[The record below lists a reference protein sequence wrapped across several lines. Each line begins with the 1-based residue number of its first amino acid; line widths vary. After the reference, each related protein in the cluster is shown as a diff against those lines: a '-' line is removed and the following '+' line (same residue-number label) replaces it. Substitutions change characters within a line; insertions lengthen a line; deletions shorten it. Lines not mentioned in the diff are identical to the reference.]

1 MSLSRAKPLLH
12 SLVPSLS
19 TSLENGII
27 AEVISG
33 LDKTQSKNFTLV
45 TIANFFLFCDFSSF
59 FLLPLFIKKL
69 GGNEAN
75 IGFIMGSFGVTSL
88 GSIPFVAFLIDKYG
102 RRRFMLL
109 GAVVMYLSSICY
121 LFVREL
127 SPILYILRMLQG
139 IGFAFFFTSAGTA
152 VADFIPEMKRGQGL
166 GMFGAFT
173 IASYAL
179 GPTIGEGVIEK
190 LGFTIFFVY
199 ASSFSLIAILL
210 VYPTKDAPFK
220 RSLDRYGLDF
230 FRLAFSRRYTVP
242 LLSNLILAGGFGS
255 VLNFISVYVK
265 QKGLDVFYFF
275 LVYTVTITSIRIMG
289 GRISDVFGRK
299 KVASPSLF
307 IFSLSL
313 AVIVLID
320 SVYKLV
326 LISFLFSVSYG
337 MLYPTLSALMM
348 DKTNPD
354 ERGKAMGAFNACFSI
369 GTNFLAFPF
378 GIIARELGFNDMY
391 LISAALVFLGFL
403 LFTLFEPQRDS

>member
-1 MSLSRAKPLLH
+1 ML
-12 SLVPSLS
+12 
-19 TSLENGII
+19 
-27 AEVISG
+27 SG
-33 LDKTQSKNFTLV
+33 LDKTQSKNFSLI
-45 TIANFFLFCDFSSF
+45 TIANFFLFCNFSSF

-88 GSIPFVAFLIDKYG
+88 GSIPLVAFLIDKYG
-102 RRRFMLL
+102 RRWFMLI
-109 GAVVMYLSSICY
+109 GAIVMFSSSLSY

-127 SPILYILRMLQG
+127 SLIFYILRMLQG

-166 GMFGAFT
+166 GIFGAFT

-190 LGFTIFFVY
+190 LGFSFFFIY
-199 ASSFSLIAILL
+199 TSSFSLIAILL

-220 RSLDRYGLDF
+220 RSVDPYGLDF
-230 FRLAFSRRYTVP
+230 FRLAFSRRYSVP

-255 VLNFISVYVK
+255 VLNFISVYVRP
-265 QKGLDVFYFF
+265 KGLDVFYFF
-275 LVYTVTITSIRIMG
+275 LIYAVTITSVRIIG
-289 GRISDVFGRK
+289 GRVSDVFGRK
-299 KVASPSLF
+299 RVASPSLF
-307 IFSLSL
+307 VFSLSI
-313 AVIVLID
+313 AAMIFIN

-326 LISFLFSVSYG
+326 LISFLFSLSYG

-348 DKTNPD
+348 DKANPD
-354 ERGKAMGAFNACFSI
+354 ERGKAMGAFNACFGI
-369 GTNFLAFPF
+369 GTNFLAFAF
-378 GIIARELGFNDMY
+378 GVIARDLGFTSMY
-391 LISAALVFLGFL
+391 LISAAFVFLGFL

>member
-1 MSLSRAKPLLH
+1 ML
-12 SLVPSLS
+12 
-19 TSLENGII
+19 
-27 AEVISG
+27 SG
-33 LDKTQSKNFTLV
+33 LDKTQSKNFSLI
-45 TIANFFLFCDFSSF
+45 TIANFFLFCNFSSF

-88 GSIPFVAFLIDKYG
+88 GSIPLVAFLIDKYG
-102 RRRFMLL
+102 RRWFMLI
-109 GAVVMYLSSICY
+109 GAIVMFSSSLSY

-127 SPILYILRMLQG
+127 SLIFYILRMLQG

-166 GMFGAFT
+166 GIFGAFT

-190 LGFTIFFVY
+190 LGFSFFFIY
-199 ASSFSLIAILL
+199 TSSFSLIAILL

-220 RSLDRYGLDF
+220 RSVDPYGLDF
-230 FRLAFSRRYTVP
+230 FRLAFSRRYSVP

-255 VLNFISVYVK
+255 VLNFISVYVRP
-265 QKGLDVFYFF
+265 KGLDVFYFF
-275 LVYTVTITSIRIMG
+275 LIYAVTITFVRIIG
-289 GRISDVFGRK
+289 GRVSDVFGRK

-307 IFSLSL
+307 VFSLSI
-313 AVIVLID
+313 AAMIFIN

-326 LISFLFSVSYG
+326 LISFLFSLSYG

-348 DKTNPD
+348 DKANPD
-354 ERGKAMGAFNACFSI
+354 ERGKAMGAFNACFGI
-369 GTNFLAFPF
+369 GTNFLAFAF
-378 GIIARELGFNDMY
+378 GVIARDLGFTSMY
-391 LISAALVFLGFL
+391 LISAAFVFLGFL

>member
-1 MSLSRAKPLLH
+1 ML
-12 SLVPSLS
+12 
-19 TSLENGII
+19 
-27 AEVISG
+27 SG
-33 LDKTQSKNFTLV
+33 LDKTQSKNFSLI
-45 TIANFFLFCDFSSF
+45 TIANFFLFCNFSSF

-88 GSIPFVAFLIDKYG
+88 GSIPLVAFLIDKYG
-102 RRRFMLL
+102 RRWFMLI
-109 GAVVMYLSSICY
+109 GAIVMFSSSLSY

-127 SPILYILRMLQG
+127 SLIFYILRMLQG

-166 GMFGAFT
+166 GIFGAFT

-190 LGFTIFFVY
+190 LGFSFFFIY
-199 ASSFSLIAILL
+199 TSSFSLIAILL

-220 RSLDRYGLDF
+220 RSVDPYGLDF
-230 FRLAFSRRYTVP
+230 FRLAFSRRYSVP

-255 VLNFISVYVK
+255 VLNFISVYVRP
-265 QKGLDVFYFF
+265 KGLDVFYFF
-275 LVYTVTITSIRIMG
+275 LIYAVTITSVRIIG
-289 GRISDVFGRK
+289 GRVSDVFGRK

-307 IFSLSL
+307 VFSLSI
-313 AVIVLID
+313 AAMIFIN

-326 LISFLFSVSYG
+326 LISFLFSLSYG

-348 DKTNPD
+348 DKANPD
-354 ERGKAMGAFNACFSI
+354 ERGKAMGAFNACFGI
-369 GTNFLAFPF
+369 GTNFLAFVF
-378 GIIARELGFNDMY
+378 GVIARDLGFTSMY
-391 LISAALVFLGFL
+391 LISAAFVFLGFL

>member
-1 MSLSRAKPLLH
+1 ML
-12 SLVPSLS
+12 
-19 TSLENGII
+19 
-27 AEVISG
+27 SG
-33 LDKTQSKNFTLV
+33 LDKTQSKNFSLI
-45 TIANFFLFCDFSSF
+45 TIANFFLFCNFSSF

-88 GSIPFVAFLIDKYG
+88 GSIPLVAFLIDKYG
-102 RRRFMLL
+102 RRWFMLI
-109 GAVVMYLSSICY
+109 GAIVMFSSSLSY

-127 SPILYILRMLQG
+127 SLIFYILRMLQG

-166 GMFGAFT
+166 GIFGAFT

-190 LGFTIFFVY
+190 LGFSFFFIY
-199 ASSFSLIAILL
+199 TSSFSLIAILL

-220 RSLDRYGLDF
+220 RSVDPYGLDF
-230 FRLAFSRRYTVP
+230 FRLAFSRRYSVP

-255 VLNFISVYVK
+255 VLNFISVYVRP
-265 QKGLDVFYFF
+265 KGLDVFYFF
-275 LVYTVTITSIRIMG
+275 LIYAVTITFVRIIG
-289 GRISDVFGRK
+289 GRVSDVFGRK

-307 IFSLSL
+307 VFSLSI
-313 AVIVLID
+313 AAMIFIN

-326 LISFLFSVSYG
+326 LISFLFSLSYG

-348 DKTNPD
+348 DKANPD
-354 ERGKAMGAFNACFSI
+354 ERGKAMGAFNACFGI
-369 GTNFLAFPF
+369 GTNFLAFVF
-378 GIIARELGFNDMY
+378 GVIARDLGFTSMY
-391 LISAALVFLGFL
+391 LISAAFVFLGFL

>member
-1 MSLSRAKPLLH
+1 ML
-12 SLVPSLS
+12 
-19 TSLENGII
+19 
-27 AEVISG
+27 SG
-33 LDKTQSKNFTLV
+33 LDKTQSKNFSLI
-45 TIANFFLFCDFSSF
+45 TIANFFLFCNFSSF

-88 GSIPFVAFLIDKYG
+88 GSIPLVAFLIDKYG
-102 RRRFMLL
+102 RRWFMLI
-109 GAVVMYLSSICY
+109 GAIVMFSSSLSY

-127 SPILYILRMLQG
+127 SLIFYILRMLQG

-166 GMFGAFT
+166 GIFGAFT

-190 LGFTIFFVY
+190 LGFSFFFIY
-199 ASSFSLIAILL
+199 TSSFSLIAILL

-220 RSLDRYGLDF
+220 RSVDPYGLDF
-230 FRLAFSRRYTVP
+230 FRLAFSRRYSVP

-255 VLNFISVYVK
+255 VLNFISVYVRP
-265 QKGLDVFYFF
+265 KGLDVFYFF
-275 LVYTVTITSIRIMG
+275 LIYAVTITSVRIIG
-289 GRISDVFGRK
+289 GRVSDVFGRK

-307 IFSLSL
+307 VFSLSI
-313 AVIVLID
+313 AAMIFIN

-326 LISFLFSVSYG
+326 LISFLFSLSYG

-348 DKTNPD
+348 DKANPD
-354 ERGKAMGAFNACFSI
+354 ERGKAMGAFNACFGI
-369 GTNFLAFPF
+369 GTNFLAFAF
-378 GIIARELGFNDMY
+378 GVIARDLGFTSMY
-391 LISAALVFLGFL
+391 LISAAFVFLGFL
-403 LFTLFEPQRDS
+403 LFTFFEPQRDS

>member
-1 MSLSRAKPLLH
+1 ML
-12 SLVPSLS
+12 
-19 TSLENGII
+19 
-27 AEVISG
+27 SG
-33 LDKTQSKNFTLV
+33 LDKTQSKNFSLI
-45 TIANFFLFCDFSSF
+45 TIANFFLFCNFSSF

-88 GSIPFVAFLIDKYG
+88 GSIPLVAFLIDKYG
-102 RRRFMLL
+102 RRWFMLI
-109 GAVVMYLSSICY
+109 GAIVMFSSSLSY

-127 SPILYILRMLQG
+127 SLIFYILRMLQG

-166 GMFGAFT
+166 GIFGAFT

-190 LGFTIFFVY
+190 LGFSFFFIY
-199 ASSFSLIAILL
+199 TSSFSLIAILL

-220 RSLDRYGLDF
+220 RSVDPYGLDF
-230 FRLAFSRRYTVP
+230 FRLAFSRRYSVP

-255 VLNFISVYVK
+255 VLNFISVYVRP
-265 QKGLDVFYFF
+265 KGLDVFYFF
-275 LVYTVTITSIRIMG
+275 LIYAVTITFVRIIG
-289 GRISDVFGRK
+289 GRVSDVFGRK
-299 KVASPSLF
+299 RVASPSLF
-307 IFSLSL
+307 VFSLSI
-313 AVIVLID
+313 AAMIFIN

-326 LISFLFSVSYG
+326 LISFLFSLSYG

-348 DKTNPD
+348 DKANPD
-354 ERGKAMGAFNACFSI
+354 ERGKAMGAFNACFGI
-369 GTNFLAFPF
+369 GTNFLAFAF
-378 GIIARELGFNDMY
+378 GVIARDLGFTSMY
-391 LISAALVFLGFL
+391 LISAAFVFLGFL

>member
-1 MSLSRAKPLLH
+1 MLL
-12 SLVPSLS
+12 
-19 TSLENGII
+19 
-27 AEVISG
+27 G
-33 LDKTQSKNFTLV
+33 LDKTQSKNFSLI
-45 TIANFFLFCDFSSF
+45 TIANFFLFCNFSSF

-88 GSIPFVAFLIDKYG
+88 GSIPLVAFLIDKYG
-102 RRRFMLL
+102 RRWFMLI
-109 GAVVMYLSSICY
+109 GAIVMFSSSLSY

-127 SPILYILRMLQG
+127 SLIFYILRMLQG

-166 GMFGAFT
+166 GIFGAFT

-190 LGFTIFFVY
+190 LGFSFFFIY
-199 ASSFSLIAILL
+199 TSSFSLIAILL

-220 RSLDRYGLDF
+220 RSVDPYGLDF
-230 FRLAFSRRYTVP
+230 FRLAFSRRYSVP

-255 VLNFISVYVK
+255 VLNFISVYVRP
-265 QKGLDVFYFF
+265 KGLDVFYFF
-275 LVYTVTITSIRIMG
+275 LIYAVTITFVRIIG
-289 GRISDVFGRK
+289 GRVSDVFGRK
-299 KVASPSLF
+299 RVASPSLF
-307 IFSLSL
+307 VFSLSI
-313 AVIVLID
+313 AAMIFIN

-326 LISFLFSVSYG
+326 LISFLFSLSYG

-348 DKTNPD
+348 DKANPD
-354 ERGKAMGAFNACFSI
+354 ERGKAMGAFNACFGI
-369 GTNFLAFPF
+369 GTNFLAFVF
-378 GIIARELGFNDMY
+378 GVIARDLGFTSMY
-391 LISAALVFLGFL
+391 LISAAFVFLGFL

>member
-1 MSLSRAKPLLH
+1 ML
-12 SLVPSLS
+12 
-19 TSLENGII
+19 
-27 AEVISG
+27 SG
-33 LDKTQSKNFTLV
+33 LDKTQSKNFSLI
-45 TIANFFLFCDFSSF
+45 TIANFFLFCNFSSF

-88 GSIPFVAFLIDKYG
+88 GSIPLVAFLIDKYG
-102 RRRFMLL
+102 RRWFMLI
-109 GAVVMYLSSICY
+109 GAIVMFSSSLSY

-127 SPILYILRMLQG
+127 SLIFYILRMLQG

-166 GMFGAFT
+166 GIFGAFT

-190 LGFTIFFVY
+190 LGFSFFFIY
-199 ASSFSLIAILL
+199 TSSFSLIAILL

-220 RSLDRYGLDF
+220 RSVDPYGLDF
-230 FRLAFSRRYTVP
+230 FRLAFSRRYSVP

-255 VLNFISVYVK
+255 VLNFISVYVRP
-265 QKGLDVFYFF
+265 KGLDVFYFF
-275 LVYTVTITSIRIMG
+275 LIYAVTITSVRIIG
-289 GRISDVFGRK
+289 GRVSDVFGRK
-299 KVASPSLF
+299 RVASPSLF
-307 IFSLSL
+307 VFSLSI
-313 AVIVLID
+313 AAMIFIN

-326 LISFLFSVSYG
+326 LISFLFSLSYG

-348 DKTNPD
+348 DKANPD
-354 ERGKAMGAFNACFSI
+354 ERGKAMGAFNACFGI
-369 GTNFLAFPF
+369 GTNFLAFVF
-378 GIIARELGFNDMY
+378 GVIARDLGFTSMY
-391 LISAALVFLGFL
+391 LISAAFVFLGFL

>member
-1 MSLSRAKPLLH
+1 ML
-12 SLVPSLS
+12 
-19 TSLENGII
+19 
-27 AEVISG
+27 SG
-33 LDKTQSKNFTLV
+33 LDKTQSKNFSLI
-45 TIANFFLFCDFSSF
+45 TIANFFLFCNFSSF

-88 GSIPFVAFLIDKYG
+88 GSIPLVAFLIDKYG
-102 RRRFMLL
+102 RRWFMLI
-109 GAVVMYLSSICY
+109 GAIVMFSSSLSY

-127 SPILYILRMLQG
+127 SLIFYILRMLQG

-166 GMFGAFT
+166 GIFGAFT

-190 LGFTIFFVY
+190 LGFSFFFIY
-199 ASSFSLIAILL
+199 TSSFSLIAILL

-220 RSLDRYGLDF
+220 RSVDPYGLDF
-230 FRLAFSRRYTVP
+230 FRLAFSRRYSVP

-255 VLNFISVYVK
+255 VLNFISVYVSP
-265 QKGLDVFYFF
+265 KGLDVFYFF
-275 LVYTVTITSIRIMG
+275 LIYAVTITSVRIIG
-289 GRISDVFGRK
+289 GRVSDVFGRK

-307 IFSLSL
+307 VFSLSI
-313 AVIVLID
+313 AAMIFIN

-326 LISFLFSVSYG
+326 LISFLFSLSYG

-348 DKTNPD
+348 DKANPD
-354 ERGKAMGAFNACFSI
+354 ERGKAMGAFNACFGI
-369 GTNFLAFPF
+369 GTNFLAFVF
-378 GIIARELGFNDMY
+378 GVIARDLGFTSMY
-391 LISAALVFLGFL
+391 LISAAFVFLGFL
-403 LFTLFEPQRDS
+403 LFTFFEPQRDS

>member
-1 MSLSRAKPLLH
+1 ML
-12 SLVPSLS
+12 
-19 TSLENGII
+19 
-27 AEVISG
+27 SG
-33 LDKTQSKNFTLV
+33 LDKTQSKNFSLI
-45 TIANFFLFCDFSSF
+45 TIANFFLFCNFSSF

-88 GSIPFVAFLIDKYG
+88 GSIPLVAFLIDKYG
-102 RRRFMLL
+102 RRWFMLI
-109 GAVVMYLSSICY
+109 GAIVMFSSSLSY

-127 SPILYILRMLQG
+127 SLIFYILRMLQG

-166 GMFGAFT
+166 GIFGAFT

-190 LGFTIFFVY
+190 LGFSFFFIY
-199 ASSFSLIAILL
+199 TSSFSLIAILL

-220 RSLDRYGLDF
+220 RSVDPYGLDF
-230 FRLAFSRRYTVP
+230 FRLAFSRRYSVP

-255 VLNFISVYVK
+255 VLNFISVYVRP
-265 QKGLDVFYFF
+265 KGLDVFYFF
-275 LVYTVTITSIRIMG
+275 LIYAVTITFVRIIG
-289 GRISDVFGRK
+289 GRVSDVFGRK
-299 KVASPSLF
+299 RVASPSLF
-307 IFSLSL
+307 VFSLSI
-313 AVIVLID
+313 AAMIFIN

-326 LISFLFSVSYG
+326 LISFLFSLSYG

-348 DKTNPD
+348 DKANPD
-354 ERGKAMGAFNACFSI
+354 ERGKAMGAFNACFGI
-369 GTNFLAFPF
+369 GTNFLAFVF
-378 GIIARELGFNDMY
+378 GVIARDLGFTSMY
-391 LISAALVFLGFL
+391 LISAAFVFLGFL

>member
-1 MSLSRAKPLLH
+1 ML
-12 SLVPSLS
+12 
-19 TSLENGII
+19 
-27 AEVISG
+27 SG
-33 LDKTQSKNFTLV
+33 LDKTQSKNFSLI
-45 TIANFFLFCDFSSF
+45 TIANFFLFCNFSSF

-88 GSIPFVAFLIDKYG
+88 GSIPLVAFLIDKYG
-102 RRRFMLL
+102 RRWFMLI
-109 GAVVMYLSSICY
+109 GAIVMFSSSLSY

-127 SPILYILRMLQG
+127 SLIFYILRMLQG

-166 GMFGAFT
+166 GIFGAFT

-190 LGFTIFFVY
+190 LGFSFFFIY
-199 ASSFSLIAILL
+199 TSSFSLIAILL

-220 RSLDRYGLDF
+220 RSVDPYGLDF
-230 FRLAFSRRYTVP
+230 FRLAFSRRYSVP

-255 VLNFISVYVK
+255 VLNFISVYVRP
-265 QKGLDVFYFF
+265 KGLDVFYFF
-275 LVYTVTITSIRIMG
+275 LIYAVTITSIRIIG
-289 GRISDVFGRK
+289 GRVSDVFGRK
-299 KVASPSLF
+299 RVASPSLF
-307 IFSLSL
+307 VFSLSI
-313 AVIVLID
+313 AAMIFIN

-326 LISFLFSVSYG
+326 LISFLFSLSYG

-348 DKTNPD
+348 DKANPD
-354 ERGKAMGAFNACFSI
+354 ERGKAMGAFNACFGI
-369 GTNFLAFPF
+369 GTNFLAFVF
-378 GIIARELGFNDMY
+378 GVIARDLGFTSMY
-391 LISAALVFLGFL
+391 LISAAFVFLGFL

>member
-1 MSLSRAKPLLH
+1 ML
-12 SLVPSLS
+12 
-19 TSLENGII
+19 
-27 AEVISG
+27 SG
-33 LDKTQSKNFTLV
+33 LDKTQSKNFSLI
-45 TIANFFLFCDFSSF
+45 TIANFFLFCNFSSF

-88 GSIPFVAFLIDKYG
+88 GSIPLVAFLIDKYG
-102 RRRFMLL
+102 RRWFMLI
-109 GAVVMYLSSICY
+109 GAIVMFSSSLSY

-127 SPILYILRMLQG
+127 SLIFYILRMLQG

-166 GMFGAFT
+166 GIFGAFT

-190 LGFTIFFVY
+190 LGFSFFFIY
-199 ASSFSLIAILL
+199 TSSFSLIAILL

-220 RSLDRYGLDF
+220 RSVDPYGLDF
-230 FRLAFSRRYTVP
+230 FRLAFSRRYSVP

-255 VLNFISVYVK
+255 VLNFISVYVRP
-265 QKGLDVFYFF
+265 KGLDVFYFF
-275 LVYTVTITSIRIMG
+275 LIYAVTITSVRIIG
-289 GRISDVFGRK
+289 GRVSDVFGRK

-307 IFSLSL
+307 VFSLSI
-313 AVIVLID
+313 AAMIFIN

-326 LISFLFSVSYG
+326 LISFLFSLSYG

-348 DKTNPD
+348 DKANPD
-354 ERGKAMGAFNACFSI
+354 ERGKAMGAFNACFGI
-369 GTNFLAFPF
+369 GTNFLAFAF
-378 GIIARELGFNDMY
+378 GVIARDLGFTSMY
-391 LISAALVFLGFL
+391 LISAAFVFLGFL